1 MGYDAWLE
9 SGWNILPTFRND
21 IRAQQKHPLN
31 IQWIDNKDSVV
42 RLLNASNW
50 QQANNTSKKYSNWFK
65 NTSNPSDLPV
75 VKHIHNG
82 QYNTLTF
89 VKSMTEN
96 RLAIIRLW
104 PSAYFIQSK
113 NSKAQLWIGEIA
125 LSKITAAPF
134 LSYLTTVN
142 DFKNTL
148 KLLTAD
154 LSATYEIRKKAFI
167 SESKVKWDGEVVLVK
182 Q

>member
-1 MGYDAWLE
+1 
-9 SGWNILPTFRND
+9 
-21 IRAQQKHPLN
+21 
-31 IQWIDNKDSVV
+31 
-42 RLLNASNW
+42 
-50 QQANNTSKKYSNWFK
+50 
-65 NTSNPSDLPV
+65 
-75 VKHIHNG
+75 
-82 QYNTLTF
+82 
-89 VKSMTEN
+89 MTEN